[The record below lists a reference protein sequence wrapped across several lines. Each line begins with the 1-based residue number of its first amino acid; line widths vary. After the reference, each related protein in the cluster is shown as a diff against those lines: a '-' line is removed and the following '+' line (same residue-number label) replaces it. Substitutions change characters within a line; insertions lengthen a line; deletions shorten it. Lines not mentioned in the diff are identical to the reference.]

1 LTHRFRW
8 HNKKPAELN
17 MNKRRTFAH
26 LLFHSVAVVVI
37 AVTLAARAADCQP
50 GPWQAL
56 FDGKTTQGWRGYR
69 QTGFPTKGWVVDHGC
84 LHLLPRSHAG
94 DIITTRKFTDFEL
107 EWEWRIAPKG
117 NNGVKYL
124 VTEDRPHA
132 PGYEYQ
138 MVDDTTMPN
147 PKHQTAAFYAVFAP
161 QANKPYK
168 PPGHWNHSRIVVCGN
183 HVEHWL
189 NGAKVLTYELGS
201 PEVKAAV
208 ALSKFKNA
216 PGFGDKIT
224 GYIMLTYHNDETW
237 YRNIRIRELT
247 MVK

>member
-1 LTHRFRW
+1 MSKRQAFARFRSY
-8 HNKKPAELN
+8 L
-17 MNKRRTFAH
+17 FAA
-26 LLFHSVAVVVI
+26 LLVAVS
-37 AVTLAARAADCQP
+37 LAAYATDCQP

-69 QTGFPTKGWVVDHGC
+69 QAGFPAKGWVVDHGC
-84 LHLLPRSHAG
+84 LHLLPRSRTD
-94 DIITTRKFTDFEL
+94 DIITIRKFTDFEF

-132 PGYEYQ
+132 PGHEYQ
-138 MVDDTTMPN
+138 MVDDTTLSN
-147 PKHQTAAFYAVFAP
+147 PKQQTAAFYAVLAP
-161 QANKPYK
+161 QANKPLK
-168 PPGHWNHSRIVVCGN
+168 PPGQWNHSRIVVCGN

-189 NGAKVLTYELGS
+189 NGVKVLTYELGS

-216 PGFGDKIT
+216 PGFGEKIT
-224 GYIMLTYHNDETW
+224 GHIMLTYHNDETW
-237 YRNIRIRELT
+237 FRNLRIRELT
-247 MVK
+247 AK